1 MLSPEIVRA
10 VRDRA
15 PRVVVV
21 GDLIMDGWWRGRSE
35 RLSREAPA
43 PVVEVDERQEAP
55 GGAANAAMNLA
66 ALGARVRLVGA
77 VGADEAGVRL
87 GRRLRAAGV
96 SIRGVLTRS
105 ELATVTKVRICSDD
119 QILLRVDE
127 GGGASSPDL
136 ADALADALVAALDG
150 ADALLIGSYGAAAL
164 PDAVERAVRRAG
176 RPPHVVVDAHDLSRW
191 RRLEPDVVTPN
202 AAEAYGLLGSA
213 TPDSTGQRADALA
226 DQWPALHAATGA
238 AAVALTLDRD
248 GALLLTEGAP
258 AYRTWGRPAPER
270 QASGAGDT
278 FAAALTAGLA
288 GGLDQSAAME
298 LGQAAADV
306 VVQRFGT
313 SVCSADDLLAQ
324 LERPAAQVLDAAALA
339 ERVAADR
346 AAGRRIVLTNG
357 CFDVLHRGHTAAL
370 AAAARLGDVLVVA
383 VNSDDS
389 IRRLK
394 GPDRPINTA
403 ADRAAVLAAL
413 SDVDYVT
420 VFATDTP
427 IPLLELLRPE
437 VYTKGGDYSP
447 EMLAE
452 AEVVRGYGGDVRI
465 VAYVPEQSTTR
476 IVDRIR
482 TPAPTAVTPS
492 PLNPT

>member
-1 MLSPEIVRA
+1 M
-10 VRDRA
+10 
-15 PRVVVV
+15 V
-21 GDLIMDGWWRGRSE
+21 GDLILDGWWRGHSE
-35 RLSREAPA
+35 RLTREAPA
-43 PVVEVDERQEAP
+43 PVVEVEERREAP
-55 GGAANAAMNLA
+55 GGAANTAMNLA
-66 ALGARVRLVGA
+66 ALGTQVRLVGA
-77 VGADEAGVRL
+77 VGADPAGVRL
-87 GRRLRAAGV
+87 VRQLVAGGV
-96 SIRGVLTRS
+96 GTDGVLSRP
-105 ELATVTKVRICSDD
+105 ELTTVTKVRIVSDD
-119 QILLRVDE
+119 QILLRIDDAPSLPPAADLVDE
-127 GGGASSPDL
+127 L
-136 ADALADALVAALDG
+136 ADAVAAALEDADALVV
-150 ADALLIGSYGAAAL
+150 GSYGSAAL
-164 PDAVERAVRRAG
+164 PEAVEQAVRRAG
-176 RPPHVVVDAHDLSRW
+176 RPRVLVVDAHDLSSW
-191 RRLEPDVVTPN
+191 RALEPDAVTPN
-202 AAEAYGLLGSA
+202 AAEAYRLLGRTS
-213 TPDSTGQRADALA
+213 PDSNGRRAEALA
-226 DQWPALHAATGA
+226 DAWPALHAATGA
-238 AAVALTLDRD
+238 GAVAVTLDRD
-248 GALLLTEGAP
+248 GALLLRDGAP
-258 AYRTWGRPAPER
+258 PYRTWGRPAPER

-288 GGLDQSAAME
+288 TGLDLPTAME

-313 SVCSADDLLAQ
+313 SVCSADDLLTR
-324 LERPAAQVLDAAALA
+324 LRRPAAQVLDATALA

-370 AAAARLGDVLVVA
+370 TAAAQLGDVLVVA

-394 GPDRPINTA
+394 GPDRPINVA

-420 VFATDTP
+420 VFDTDTP
-427 IPLLELLRPE
+427 IPLLQLLRPD

-452 AEVVRGYGGDVRI
+452 AAVVRAYGGDVQI

-482 TPAPTAVTPS
+482 TPAAAGS
-492 PLNPT
+492 G

>member
-1 MLSPEIVRA
+1 MRTVLTAEVARA

-15 PRVVVV
+15 PRIAVV
-21 GDLIMDGWWRGRSE
+21 GDLMLDGWWRGRSE
-35 RLSREAPA
+35 RLTREAPA
-43 PVVEVDERQEAP
+43 PVVEVDERLEVP
-55 GGAANAAMNLA
+55 GGAANTAMNLA
-66 ALGARVRLVGA
+66 ALGARVRLVGV
-77 VGADEAGVRL
+77 VGADPAGVRL
-87 GRRLRAAGV
+87 CRQLAAGGV
-96 SIRGVLTRS
+96 GTDGVLRRP
-105 ELATVTKVRICSDD
+105 ELTTVTKVRVVCED
-119 QILLRVDE
+119 QIMLRIDDAPVTAAEPDLLD
-127 GGGASSPDL
+127 DL
-136 ADALADALVAALDG
+136 ADAVAAALDG
-150 ADALLIGSYGAAAL
+150 AEALVVGSYGAAAL
-164 PDAVERAVRRAG
+164 PEAVERAVRRVG
-176 RPPHVVVDAHDLSRW
+176 RPPVVVVDAHDLSRW
-191 RRLEPDVVTPN
+191 QRLKPDVVTPN
-202 AAEAYGLLGSA
+202 AAEAYRLLGA
-213 TPDSTGQRADALA
+213 TTPDVDGRRAETLA
-226 DQWPALHAATGA
+226 GSGPALRAASGA
-238 AAVALTLDRD
+238 AAVAVTLDRD
-248 GALLLTEGAP
+248 GALLLTEGTP
-258 AYRTWGRPAPER
+258 PYRTRAQPAPER

-278 FAAALTAGLA
+278 FTAALAAGLVS
-288 GGLDQSAAME
+288 GLDLPAAVE

-313 SVCSADDLLAQ
+313 SVCSADDLLAR
-324 LERPAAQVLDAAALA
+324 LERPTGGVLDAATLA
-339 ERVAADR
+339 ERLAADR

-394 GPDRPINTA
+394 GPDRPINVA

-420 VFATDTP
+420 VFDTDTP
-427 IPLLELLRPE
+427 IPLLELLRPD

-452 AEVVRGYGGDVRI
+452 AEVVRAYGGEVQI

-482 TPAPTAVTPS
+482 TPAGAR
-492 PLNPT
+492 

>member
-1 MLSPEIVRA
+1 VLTPEVVRA
-10 VRDRA
+10 IRDRA
-15 PRVVVV
+15 PRVAVV
-21 GDLIMDGWWRGRSE
+21 GDLILDGWWRGRSE

-43 PVVEVDERQEAP
+43 PVVEVEERHEAP
-55 GGAANAAMNLA
+55 GGAANTAMNLA

-77 VGADEAGVRL
+77 VGADPAGVRL
-87 GRRLRAAGV
+87 GRRLAAGGV
-96 SIRGVLTRS
+96 GTDGVLTRA
-105 ELATVTKVRICSDD
+105 ELTTVTKVRIVSDD
-119 QILLRVDE
+119 QILLRIDD
-127 GGGASSPDL
+127 APPLPPATALIDNL
-136 ADALADALVAALDG
+136 ADAVAAALADA
-150 ADALLIGSYGAAAL
+150 DALVVGSYGSVAL
-164 PDAVERAVRRAG
+164 SAAVEQAVRRVG
-176 RPPHVVVDAHDLSRW
+176 RPRLLVVDAHDLSSW
-191 RRLEPDVVTPN
+191 RALEPDVVTPN
-202 AAEAYGLLGSA
+202 AAEAYRLLGA
-213 TPDSTGQRADALA
+213 APDGHGRRAEVLVDA
-226 DQWPALHAATGA
+226 WPALHAATGA
-238 AAVALTLDRD
+238 RAVAVTLDRD
-248 GALLLTEGAP
+248 GALLLREGGRP
-258 AYRTWGRPAPER
+258 YRTSGRPAPER

-278 FAAALTAGLA
+278 FTAALAAGLA
-288 GGLDQSAAME
+288 TGLDLPTAME

-313 SVCSADDLLAQ
+313 SVCSASDLLTR
-324 LERPAAQVLDAAALA
+324 LGRPAAQVLDARALA

-370 AAAARLGDVLVVA
+370 AAAAELGDVLIVA

-394 GPDRPINTA
+394 GPDRPINVA

-413 SDVDYVT
+413 SDVDYVV
-420 VFATDTP
+420 VFDTDTP
-427 IPLLELLRPE
+427 IPLLELLRPD

-452 AEVVRGYGGDVRI
+452 AAVVRGYGGDVRI

-482 TPAPTAVTPS
+482 TPATAASSTG
-492 PLNPT
+492 

>member
-1 MLSPEIVRA
+1 M
-10 VRDRA
+10 
-15 PRVVVV
+15 V
-21 GDLIMDGWWRGRSE
+21 GDLILDGWWRGRSE

-43 PVVEVDERQEAP
+43 PVVEVGERLEAP
-55 GGAANAAMNLA
+55 GGAANTAMNLA

-77 VGADEAGVRL
+77 VGVDPAGVRL
-87 GRRLRAAGV
+87 RQALAAG
-96 SIRGVLTRS
+96 GVGAGGILARPELTT
-105 ELATVTKVRICSDD
+105 ATKVRIVADD
-119 QILLRVDE
+119 QILLRIDDSPATEPARDLVEDLTDAVAAALE
-127 GGGASSPDL
+127 G
-136 ADALADALVAALDG
+136 ADALVV
-150 ADALLIGSYGAAAL
+150 GSYGSTAL
-164 PDAVERAVRRAG
+164 PTAVEQAVRRAG
-176 RPPHVVVDAHDLSRW
+176 RPPVLVVDAHDLSRW
-191 RRLEPDVVTPN
+191 RALAPDVVTPN
-202 AAEAYGLLGSA
+202 AAEAYRLLGGTA
-213 TPDSTGQRADALA
+213 PDSTGGRVDALTEA
-226 DQWPALHAATGA
+226 WPSLHAATGA
-238 AAVALTLDRD
+238 AAVAVTFDRD
-248 GALLLTEGAP
+248 GVLLLGSRTP
-258 AYRTWGRPAPER
+258 PYRTWARPAPER

-278 FAAALTAGLA
+278 FTAALTAGLVS
-288 GGLDQSAAME
+288 GLDLPAAVE

-313 SVCSADDLLAQ
+313 SVCSAEDLLAR
-324 LERPAAQVLDAAALA
+324 LGRPAAQVLDAAALA

-370 AAAARLGDVLVVA
+370 TAAAQLGDVLVVA

-389 IRRLK
+389 VRRLK
-394 GPDRPINTA
+394 GPERPINVA

-420 VFATDTP
+420 VFETDTP
-427 IPLLELLRPE
+427 IPLLELLRPD

-452 AEVVRGYGGDVRI
+452 AEVVRGYGGEVQI

-482 TPAPTAVTPS
+482 TPTPV
-492 PLNPT
+492 PGPR